1 MPSAA
6 DATTGARTDLVA
18 TSQKRRRSGSGRKR
32 STQRAKRFILPL
44 LVLVVLALLAMAWLG
59 FRALQAKDNLEA
71 SARLLPTLQ
80 SEISDGNVDGAAA
93 TLHQLQDHTAEARR
107 AGTDPLWRAASLTPW
122 LGHNFSAVTDIT
134 VAADVVVDAAAPLM
148 DSIRSGGLNQFVPEN
163 GKLELGPVQ
172 ELAPKLSRAAGTVN
186 AAYNT
191 LAQIDADRLLPQL
204 SDPLIQATEAL
215 GNVRG
220 SLKGASDAAEILPA
234 MLGVDGGRNYLVLVQ
249 NSAEVR
255 ATGGIP
261 GALVVLRTNDGQI
274 ELADQGSASELGRF
288 KPALEVDEEQ
298 ERIYTDRLGGFMQ
311 NVNLTPDFPTAAE
324 TAQRMWEQ
332 EKPETKIDG
341 VIAIDT
347 IVLSQLLAATGPVE
361 LTLSGAF
368 PAETGNLPTTL
379 TSENVVKTLLS
390 DVYREIESPAVQ
402 DAYFAAVA
410 GDIFSALTGG
420 NADPA
425 QLVQALRESSDAGRL
440 FVWSEIEDEQKTIT
454 ASALGGSITTTSPTI
469 GVYFND
475 GTGAKMDYYVKREVR
490 VTERCQPD
498 GYYRYAVET
507 KLTNTAPEDAAASL
521 PDYVTGGGAFG
532 VEPGTVRTNVYAYG
546 PKDWL
551 LDSATIN
558 GESAAFG
565 SYHHDGHPVGAVT
578 VSLKPGESAT
588 VEFEVVTPF
597 ETDEPRLRITPTIQS
612 IADVTESS
620 DASSSCE
627 SKR

>member
-1 MPSAA
+1 MPLS
-6 DATTGARTDLVA
+6 
-18 TSQKRRRSGSGRKR
+18 
-32 STQRAKRFILPL
+32 ILF
-44 LVLVVLALLAMAWLG
+44 VLALLAMGWLG

-71 SARLLPTLQ
+71 SAQLLPTLQ
-80 SEISDGNVDGAAA
+80 SEVSDGDVEDAAA
-93 TLHQLQDHTAEARR
+93 TLRQLQDHTAEARR
-107 AGTDPLWRAASLTPW
+107 AGTDPLWRAASLMPW

-134 VAADVVVDAAAPLM
+134 VAADVVVNSAAPLM
-148 DSIRSGGLNQFVPEN
+148 DSIGPGGLNQFVPEN
-163 GKLELGPVQ
+163 GKLELEPLQ
-172 ELAPKLSRAAGTVN
+172 NLAPKLSRAAGTAN
-186 AAYNT
+186 AAYDS

-204 SDPLIQATEAL
+204 SDPLTQATEAL
-215 GNVRG
+215 DRVRG
-220 SLKGASDAAEILPA
+220 TLDGAADAAEILPA
-234 MLGVDGGRNYLVLVQ
+234 MLGAEGERNYLVLVQ

-274 ELADQGSASELGRF
+274 ELADHGSASELGRF

-311 NVNLTPDFPTAAE
+311 NVNLTPDFPTAAD

-332 EKPETKIDG
+332 EKPDTKIDG

-347 IVLSQLLAATGPVE
+347 IVLSQLLAATGPVD
-361 LTLSGAF
+361 LTSSDAS
-368 PAETGNLPTTL
+368 PTDTGNLPTTL

-390 DVYREIESPAVQ
+390 DVYREIESPAIQ

-425 QLVQALRESSDAGRL
+425 QLVQALRKSSDAHRL
-440 FVWSEIEDEQKTIT
+440 FVWSETEDEQKIIQ
-454 ASALGGSITTTSPTI
+454 ASALGGSVTTEAPTI

-475 GTGAKMDYYVKREVR
+475 GTGAKMDYYMKREIQ

-498 GYYRYAVET
+498 GYYRYAVQA
-507 KLTNTAPEDAAASL
+507 KLTNTAPGDAAESL
-521 PDYVTGGGAFG
+521 PDYVTGGGNFG

-546 PKDWL
+546 PNDWL
-551 LDSATIN
+551 LDSAAIN
-558 GESAAFG
+558 GEPAAFG
-565 SYHHDGHPVGAVT
+565 SYHHDGHPVGAIT

-588 VEFEVVTPF
+588 VEFEVITPF
-597 ETDEPRLRITPTIQS
+597 ETDEPRLRITPTIQPT
-612 IADVTESS
+612 ADVTKLSA
-620 DASSSCE
+620 ASSSCE